1 MTGASGTQVPRRRTV
16 GYTVW
21 QVRRVLAVTAWMRQH
36 PDGSLMAA
44 AAQFGVG
51 VPQLRYELNQASS
64 CGLPPYLP
72 GSLLEFQTSGMHAH
86 VVNSLGMDY
95 APALT
100 SAESG
105 ALLLSLQRLASVVT
119 GPGREAVESAAALVR
134 DLQQDLRDRRDRF
147 TPDEFTT
154 PARPAA
160 DLTTQDAGRGDGGED
175 ATSAALARNLPA
187 LREAV
192 TSRRWVELT
201 YRSASSD
208 TVRTR
213 TLVPDQLEF
222 IDGQAYFWA
231 REDGTDQRCFN
242 VSRMSQVTVTEREA
256 PAVLERVIDT
266 SDPFGFDRDGQHW
279 AEIELEDDAA
289 WMFEYLPIWQVD
301 EPGPLRAAIP
311 DTGDWLER
319 FLLAYAPTI
328 RGAVPKDG
336 ERDLAHRVARRASAA
351 LEAYRSLA

>member
-1 MTGASGTQVPRRRTV
+1 MTGSPVPRRRTA
-16 GYTVW
+16 GFTVW
-21 QVRRVLAVTAWMRQH
+21 QVRRVLAVTAWLRQH
-36 PDGSLMAA
+36 PDGSLMSA
-44 AAQFGVG
+44 AAQFGVS
-51 VPQLRYELNQASS
+51 VPQLRHELNQAST

-72 GSLLEFQTSGMHAH
+72 GSLMEFQTSGMHAH
-86 VVNSLGMDY
+86 VVSSLGMDH

-160 DLTTQDAGRGDGGED
+160 ALTAQDAGRGDGGED

-201 YRSASSD
+201 YRSTSSD
-208 TVRTR
+208 TLRTR

-222 IDGQAYFWA
+222 IDGQAYLWA

-242 VSRMSQVTVTEREA
+242 VSRMSQVTVTGREA

-266 SDPFGFDRDGQHW
+266 SDPFGFDRDGQRW

-328 RGAVPKDG
+328 RAAVPQDG
-336 ERDLAHRVARRASAA
+336 ERDLAHRVARRARAA
-351 LEAYRSLA
+351 LDAYRTLA